1 MRFPAYFI
9 LLFTLLLSANAKSQ
23 SLLLSD
29 NAQVSVLTCGSGNE
43 MYSLFGHT
51 AIRIYDAS
59 QNIDIVYNYGAF
71 DFDTPNFVARF
82 SKGDLQ
88 YFVTSGSF
96 QDFLYSYE
104 YEQRSVVEQ
113 TIEMTPQQKQLLFET
128 LSATLISEDRFYTY
142 KFIDRNCTTMVAD
155 LLNQILGENT
165 IKKVDRTDVTFREV
179 LYPYFDNHFYEQ
191 LGTSIIF
198 GSKVD
203 QKADKIFLPSELY
216 NSIEQAK
223 VSGSPLQKSTRTWL
237 KYEQPTTFSW
247 INSVYSYLVLLIA
260 LILFRNNSANMMF
273 FLIAGLIGTFFL
285 FAGFYSFHGELAN
298 NYNALLFNPALL
310 AVFACFYLKN
320 DVWLYRMAIFCIASI
335 VVYLPFVIGKVHFL
349 IVLPL
354 LITLLI
360 LLSRYVIGYHKTVKK
375 IA

>member
-1 MRFPAYFI
+1 
-9 LLFTLLLSANAKSQ
+9 
-23 SLLLSD
+23 
-29 NAQVSVLTCGSGNE
+29 

-203 QKADKIFLPSELY
+203 QKADKVFLPSELY

-223 VSGSPLQKSTRTWL
+223 VSGAPLQKSTRTWL

-260 LILFRNNSANMMF
+260 LILFRNNTANMMF

-310 AVFACFYLKN
+310 AVFACFYLKS

-354 LITLLI
+354 IITLLI

>member
-9 LLFTLLLSANAKSQ
+9 LLLTLFLSANAKSQ

-128 LSATLISEDRFYTY
+128 LSATIISEDRFYTY

-155 LLNQILGENT
+155 LLNLILGKNT

-203 QKADKIFLPSELY
+203 QKADKVFLPSELY

-223 VSGSPLQKSTRTWL
+223 VSGAPLQKSTRTWL

-247 INSVYSYLVLLIA
+247 INSVYNYLVLLIA
-260 LILFRNNSANMMF
+260 LILFRNNTANMMF

-349 IVLPL
+349 LVLPL
-354 LITLLI
+354 IITLLI